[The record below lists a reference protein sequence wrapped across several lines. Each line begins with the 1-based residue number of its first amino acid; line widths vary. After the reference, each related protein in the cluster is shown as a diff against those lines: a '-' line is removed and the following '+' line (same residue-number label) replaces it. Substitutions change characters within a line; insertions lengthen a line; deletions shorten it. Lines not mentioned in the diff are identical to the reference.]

1 MTNIPSDLMDT
12 FKEIHSDLAPVSTG
26 QIVVAEWVRYKCRY
40 GCPNY
45 GRVLSCPPF
54 SPTPGET
61 KRLLAEYSTAVI
73 IHAQTSPEPDR
84 TPAQQHRHVNR
95 CRDKLH
101 RSVIEME
108 RSAFLAG
115 YYKAFALGATPCYL
129 CKTCVVVKK
138 PQPGGEHSWTVPRC
152 KHIDIMRP
160 PMDAFGI
167 DIFQTA
173 KNAGY
178 DIGVLQSY
186 SDTADLYAL
195 LLIE

>member
-1 MTNIPSDLMDT
+1 MTKKLADILNT
-12 FKEIHSDLAPVSTG
+12 FKSIHSDLALVSTG
-26 QIVVAEWVRYKCRY
+26 QIVVAEWVRYKCMY

-45 GRVLSCPPF
+45 GQRLSCPPF
-54 SPTPGET
+54 SPTPEDT
-61 KRLLAEYSTAVI
+61 RKLLAEYSNAVI
-73 IHAQTSPEPDR
+73 VHSQTSPEPGK
-84 TPAQQHRHVNR
+84 TPAQQHRHVNQ

-101 RSVIEME
+101 RSVIDME
-108 RSAFLAG
+108 RAAFLAG

-129 CKTCVVVKK
+129 CKTCVVKKK
-138 PQPGGEHSWTVPRC
+138 PQSGTEHPWTVPECR
-152 KHIDIMRP
+152 HRDIMRP

-167 DIFQTA
+167 DIFQTV

-178 DIGVLQSY
+178 GIGVLQTY